1 MYYLILYIALLT
13 ILLNKSYYI
22 IHKLNA
28 VIPAVYEL
36 SHSIYMYRV
45 NDVRQTEIDAA
56 GPLVPE
62 CSAVD
67 LR

>member
-1 MYYLILYIALLT
+1 M
-13 ILLNKSYYI
+13 
-22 IHKLNA
+22 HKLNS
-28 VIPAVYEL
+28 IIHIVYQL
-36 SHSIYMYRV
+36 SHSICMNGV

-62 CSAVD
+62 SSAVD